1 MDGQSSACHPL
12 QAHLVLE
19 SHLPFRLILYWI
31 RLGVDRNWFLAQS
44 VCGVLMPLTP
54 SPMKKGLFIM
64 VAVVLAPVLLVGVV
78 ALAAGDWQQVGATA
92 AGDQVLVSS
101 VTARKNGLRTAWIR
115 VEYKEPTKMTQGG
128 P

>member
-1 MDGQSSACHPL
+1 
-12 QAHLVLE
+12 
-19 SHLPFRLILYWI
+19 
-31 RLGVDRNWFLAQS
+31 
-44 VCGVLMPLTP
+44 
-54 SPMKKGLFIM
+54 MKKGLFIM

-115 VEYKEPTKMTQGG
+115 VE
-128 P
+128 